1 MRNLFYI
8 VMLLAVSGCG
18 FTTTDCKALDA
29 AQRLMT
35 SDPGAALERLNR
47 VDVSEF
53 RDSATMARWA
63 LLYSEAIVANNLTV
77 PTDTVVNIAIDY
89 YGSHNLRAE
98 YQRASELKAL
108 IRGGGDNDRLAVA
121 LYMQKEKEFM
131 LYRERVGHERFIL
144 VASIV
149 FLLAVGVILWMRQRV
164 RLKSAQADALMA
176 EAAGLKCQIAA
187 KGDDIGRMEAV
198 LHGLLE
204 SRFKLIDSLCA
215 TYYETQGTKAER
227 KAIADRV
234 KSEIDALRAD
244 SFPRMEQAVNDCRD
258 NILVR
263 IREALP
269 AIKPEDYRL
278 AVYLAVGLSTPS
290 FCLLLDES
298 VDVVYKRKSRLK
310 SRLRSAVTSSDSD
323 IMDIF

>member
-1 MRNLFYI
+1 M
-8 VMLLAVSGCG
+8 
-18 FTTTDCKALDA
+18 
-29 AQRLMT
+29 
-35 SDPGAALERLNR
+35 
-47 VDVSEF
+47 
-53 RDSATMARWA
+53 
-63 LLYSEAIVANNLTV
+63 
-77 PTDTVVNIAIDY
+77 PTDTIVNIAIDY
-89 YGSHNLRAE
+89 YGSHNLNTE
-98 YQRASELKAL
+98 YQKASALKAL
-108 IRGGGDNDRLAVA
+108 IRGGGDTDRLAVA

-144 VASIV
+144 VASFV
-149 FLLAVGVILWMRQRV
+149 FLLAVGLILWMRQRV

-187 KGDDIGRMEAV
+187 KGDDIGRMEAI

-204 SRFKLIDSLCA
+204 SRFRLIDSLCA

-234 KSEIDALRAD
+234 KSEIDALRDD

-290 FCLLLDES
+290 LCLLLGES

-310 SRLRSAVTSSDSD
+310 FRLKSAVTSSDSD

>member
-1 MRNLFYI
+1 
-8 VMLLAVSGCG
+8 MLLAVSGCG

-35 SDPGAALERLNR
+35 YDPGAALERLNR

-53 RDSATMARWA
+53 RDSATLARWA

-89 YGSHNLRAE
+89 YGSHNLKAE

-108 IRGGGDNDRLAVA
+108 IRGGGDNDRLAVT

-144 VASIV
+144 VSSVV
-149 FLLAVGVILWMRQRV
+149 FLLAAGVILWMRQRV

-227 KAIADRV
+227 KAIADKV

-244 SFPRMEQAVNDCRD
+244 SFPRMEQAVNECRD

-278 AVYLAVGLSTPS
+278 AVYIAAGFSTPS
-290 FCLLLDES
+290 LCLLLGES

-310 SRLRSAVTSSDSD
+310 SRLKSVVTHSDSD

>member
-1 MRNLFYI
+1 
-8 VMLLAVSGCG
+8 MLLAVSGCG
-18 FTTTDCKALDA
+18 FTATDCKALDA

-53 RDSATMARWA
+53 RDSATLARWA

-108 IRGGGDNDRLAVA
+108 IRGGGYNDRLAVA

-149 FLLAVGVILWMRQRV
+149 FLLAAGVILWMRQRV

>member
-1 MRNLFYI
+1 
-8 VMLLAVSGCG
+8 MLLAVSGCG
-18 FTTTDCKALDA
+18 FTATDCKALDA

-53 RDSATMARWA
+53 RDSATLARWA

-108 IRGGGDNDRLAVA
+108 IRGGGYNDRLAVA

-149 FLLAVGVILWMRQRV
+149 FLLAAGVILWMRQRV

-269 AIKPEDYRL
+269 AVKPEDYRL

-290 FCLLLDES
+290 LCLLLGES